1 MTVTVYSTLG
11 LGTLYDAHMNFLPYF
26 PRAFAVAVNA
36 RRGNVYY
43 ITVSCKTIR
52 GRVHHLKMTVMVD
65 GPDLWPCDTIAGTK
79 QWYPIKTV
87 NVNIWAGMLLK
98 KVGSADPVKRA
109 GRQYESMSAVIK
121 SVHANQSRHKRK
133 IRSAWFC

>member
-1 MTVTVYSTLG
+1 
-11 LGTLYDAHMNFLPYF
+11 MNFLPYF

-36 RRGNVYY
+36 RRGNVHY

-65 GPDLWPCDTIAGTK
+65 GANIWPCDTIAGTK

-98 KVGSADPVKRA
+98 KVASADPVKRN
-109 GRQYESMSAVIK
+109 GDQHESMSAVIK
-121 SVHANQSRHKRK
+121 SVHANQSSHKRK